1 MSVCPVCNA
10 EGKRQERVGEVFRI
24 DRRYVLVG
32 GIPANVC
39 VRCGEHSFS
48 REAVE
53 KVRTMVNGEAEA
65 ARSDSLKPPHGGNS
79 R

>member
-10 EGKRQERVGEVFRI
+10 ERNRQERVDEVFRI
-24 DRRYVLVG
+24 DGRYVLIG
-32 GIPANVC
+32 GIPAMVC

-48 REAVE
+48 RQAVE
-53 KVRTMVNGEAEA
+53 KVRTMVIGQAEA
-65 ARSDSLKPPHGGNS
+65 ARSDSVKPPHGGNS